1 MTHPDIPRVLCP
13 SCGSIMKLGRI
24 APDHDDRSVM
34 QFTCECGFYY
44 QMSARARGEAA
55 DAAN

>member
-1 MTHPDIPRVLCP
+1 
-13 SCGSIMKLGRI
+13 MKLGRI

-44 QMSARARGEAA
+44 RMSARARGEAA
-55 DAAN
+55 DASN

>member
-1 MTHPDIPRVLCP
+1 
-13 SCGSIMKLGRI
+13 MKLGRI
-24 APDHDDRSVM
+24 APDNDDRSVM

-44 QMSARARGEAA
+44 QMSARARGEAG